1 MAAAGLSYGLSSTR
15 GLTNQIG
22 RAFGL
27 QSLTLDA
34 VGTSSDTE
42 VGLIGYITPD
52 LYIRYGVGVFNA
64 NTALSMRYQLTRRL
78 YVEAKAA
85 TNNSV
90 DLIYN
95 WRY

>member
-1 MAAAGLSYGLSSTR
+1 MCIRDRSAGLSSTR
-15 GLTNQIG
+15 GFTNQIG

-34 VGTSSDTE
+34 SGTSSDTQ
-42 VGLIGYITPD
+42 VNLTGYITPD
-52 LYIRYGVGVFNA
+52 LYIRYGVGVFNST
-64 NTALSMRYQLTRRL
+64 NSLSMRYQLTQRL

-85 TNNSV
+85 VNNSV
-90 DLIYN
+90 DLIYQ